1 MPYTGISDEEADRQ
15 TPGIYAQTVISN
27 QPRPCPAHFTSA
39 DPLIIY
45 IVRSKVDRG
54 AASYPGL

>member
-54 AASYPGL
+54 AAS